1 MVPLGPHRPWTGG
14 GQTGAPALSHTLSPS
29 RHSHLPGVTCPVHAP
44 GPPRDSSGAAAEA
57 SSSGSG
63 FWVPLAWSW
72 QPPSTPTQS
81 PTERGDGT
89 CYLGPAEGTR
99 PCPAPGLPGP
109 LLTVPRT
116 PPVPLPGELLRPHPH
131 LDIEGCPSPAPELPT
146 SLQTCRGVLPEL
158 PEGRKLIRGCTA
170 GSRQRQDANSSLAGS
185 SLCTSPLVTSLQAT
199 DRPCLKAG
207 PLYPL
212 EPKKKLKLL
221 GHTGPQNTCSGVRQ
235 GGRRK
240 KPVGGGITRRKE
252 KQQSLH
258 RKMEAKPGAGRRV
271 WAQSS
276 SRVPWILPNHTG
288 GPRNTCAQG
297 HAQGNRLCRRK
308 KTPCVP
314 GLPSPAAPGQ
324 LGAPQPGLPLQPP
337 GVEEGVSPGK
347 QGHQKE
353 KKLINHQPGP
363 PSLLS
368 MHQGAF
374 S

>member
-1 MVPLGPHRPWTGG
+1 MPQAPRETAQGLRLKP
-14 GQTGAPALSHTLSPS
+14 PALALGSGCPWPGLGNHPAPPLSPPL
-29 RHSHLPGVTCPVHAP
+29 REEMERVTWALRKAP
-44 GPPRDSSGAAAEA
+44 
-57 SSSGSG
+57 
-63 FWVPLAWSW
+63 
-72 QPPSTPTQS
+72 
-81 PTERGDGT
+81 
-89 CYLGPAEGTR
+89 R

-276 SRVPWILPNHTG
+276 SRVPWILHNHTG